1 MRILVLAKHVPDT
14 TEIRFSPAGELM
26 VRQAPTKVNDYDRHA
41 LEEASRLRESGA
53 EVVIGSVGPAEAAKT
68 MKEALAYGA
77 DRAVLASGAWV
88 GDADPEAMAEV
99 LAAIARREGLFDL
112 VLGGDVSED
121 GYNALVPGLL
131 AAKLGAPYV
140 RGATALDVSGST
152 AKVTRLLGEVEE
164 ELEVALPAVVSV
176 TRLLNSP
183 RVISTMAVMKVP
195 MSKVETVDL
204 GQLGLDPAAFAPEGL
219 ATRVAAVRPVQ
230 SKRGN
235 EMLRGEPADVAAE
248 LAAKLRGMGVL

>member
-14 TEIRFSPAGELM
+14 TEIRFSPTGELM

-53 EVVIGSVGPAEAAKT
+53 EVVIASVGPPEAAKT

-77 DRAVLASGAWV
+77 DRAVLAGGAWV
-88 GDADPEAMAEV
+88 ADADPEARAEV
-99 LAAIARREGLFDL
+99 LAAIARRQGPFDL
-112 VLGGDVSED
+112 VLAGDVSED

-131 AAKLGAPYV
+131 AAKLGTPYV
-140 RGATALDVSGST
+140 RGATALGVGAASV
-152 AKVTRLLGEVEE
+152 KVTRLIGDVEE
-164 ELEVALPAVVSV
+164 EVEVALPAVISV

-204 GQLGLDPAAFAPEGL
+204 GELGLDPAAFAPGAL
-219 ATRVAAVRPVQ
+219 STRLSAVRPVQ

-235 EMLRGEPADVAAE
+235 EMLRGEPAEIAAE

>member
-1 MRILVLAKHVPDT
+1 MRMLVLAKHVPDT
-14 TEIRFSPAGELM
+14 TEIRFSPTGELM

-53 EVVIGSVGPAEAAKT
+53 EVVIASVGPPEAAKT

-77 DRAVLASGAWV
+77 DRAVLAGGAWV
-88 GDADPEAMAEV
+88 ADADPEAMAEV
-99 LAAIARREGLFDL
+99 LAAIARRQGPFDL
-112 VLGGDVSED
+112 VLAGDVSED

-131 AAKLGAPYV
+131 AAKLGTPYV
-140 RGATALDVSGST
+140 RGATALGVGAASV
-152 AKVTRLLGEVEE
+152 KVTRLIGDVEE
-164 ELEVALPAVVSV
+164 EVEVALPAVISV

-204 GQLGLDPAAFAPEGL
+204 GELGLDPAAFAPGAL
-219 ATRVAAVRPVQ
+219 STRLSAVRPVQ

-235 EMLRGEPADVAAE
+235 EMLRGEPAEIAAE